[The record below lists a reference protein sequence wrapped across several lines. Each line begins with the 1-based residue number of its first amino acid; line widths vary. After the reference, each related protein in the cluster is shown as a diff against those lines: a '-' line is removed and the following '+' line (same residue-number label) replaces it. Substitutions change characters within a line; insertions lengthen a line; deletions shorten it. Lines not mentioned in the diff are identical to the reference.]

1 MDNPVT
7 VRRGQGVGEL
17 GTGIEDFVRGEAGPS
32 QLFAPGAAFHVL
44 IDNKAPLALLDK
56 VIHSGDTW
64 MTQGGSCSGF
74 GCEPMAQL
82 RVVGRIGRKH
92 LQGNETIQA
101 RVIGAQNNSHTTA
114 SNFPLHLVPAPYEL
128 IQHG

>member
-1 MDNPVT
+1 M
-7 VRRGQGVGEL
+7 
-17 GTGIEDFVRGEAGPS
+17 A
-32 QLFAPGAAFHVL
+32 
-44 IDNKAPLALLDK
+44 
-56 VIHSGDTW
+56 
-64 MTQGGSCSGF
+64 QGGSCAGF
-74 GCEPMAQL
+74 SRKPMAQL
-82 RVVGRIGRKH
+82 RVVSRIGRKH